1 MDFFAISCI
10 FLHFITCISPG
21 TAYIIDRFENQQV
34 YNMAEV
40 YNLRIILNDRVQKLL
55 DNFAS
60 VMGGHIVFYDR
71 NGEVLTTGKGEG
83 NSPFCLLMQERYFSR
98 EQCQTL
104 DNTMERECAATGKC
118 VCYTCHAF
126 LREALLPVRTP
137 DAGLLG
143 FVMFGQFRSEENLP
157 PALKNMAEN
166 ELERQELER
175 LYRSIPLMSDD
186 TMENLTGLLET
197 LVEYIAESELVSLYS
212 DPLLQEIR
220 NFIDTNY
227 MRNVTLSDAARTLR
241 RSVSTLSHYLQKHV
255 GTSFKKML
263 IEKRLTTAEDI
274 MQKHPEWSIG
284 EVASASGFED
294 RYYFSRIYRK
304 YRGITAGEF
313 RKKK

>member
-10 FLHFITCISPG
+10 FLHFITCISSG

-40 YNLRIILNDRVQKLL
+40 YNLRIILNERVQKLL

-71 NGEVLTTGKGEG
+71 NGEILTTGKGEG
-83 NSPFCLLMQERYFSR
+83 NSPFCLLMQKRYFSR
-98 EQCQTL
+98 EQCQKL
-104 DNTMERECAATGKC
+104 DNDMERECAATGKC

-126 LREALLPVRTP
+126 LREALLPVRTR

-143 FVMFGQFRSEENLP
+143 FVMFGQFRSEESLP
-157 PALKNMAEN
+157 SALASMAKTTQ
-166 ELERQELER
+166 EREELER
-175 LYRSIPLMSDD
+175 LYLTMPLMSDD

-197 LVEYIAESELVSLYS
+197 LVSYIAESELVGLYA

-220 NFIDTNY
+220 NFIEANY
-227 MRNVTLSDAARTLR
+227 IRNVKLTDAAKTLR
-241 RSVSTLSHYLQKHV
+241 RSVSTLSHYLQYHG

-263 IEKRLTTAEDI
+263 IEKRLSAAEEI
-274 MQKHPEWSIG
+274 MRSHPDWNIG

-304 YRGITAGEF
+304 YRGFTPGKF
-313 RKKK
+313 KKKD